1 MSREEIRAKVTE
13 IFHSVFDDE
22 SIEITDS
29 TTADDIEAWDSLTH
43 ITLINEVEIAFD
55 YRFSMKEVLDMANV
69 GEMLNILHKYTKG

>member
-29 TTADDIEAWDSLTH
+29 TTADDIEVWDSLTH